1 MRKFI
6 VLMCAILIAVV
17 AFGSQVEIF
26 SWWTGGGEE
35 AGLLALIKLFNQL
48 YPGVQVI
55 NATVAG
61 GAGTNAKA
69 VLKTRMLGGN
79 PPDSFQVHAGMELS
93 DTYVIP
99 GKMEPITGY
108 LKEWGIFD
116 KFPEDIM
123 KICTYNGEVYSIPVN
138 VHRGNVVFYNTA
150 IAKEI

>member
-123 KICTYNGEVYSIPVN
+123 KIC
-138 VHRGNVVFYNTA
+138 
-150 IAKEI
+150 